1 MSDDNRYSNHFV
13 NESPGGDKGALSDD
27 QDIRRKYREHMRKIQ
42 GLPSQEPDPTPYPI
56 AFTPLEPKDFTVERF
71 QQRLY
76 GYYQAQLAS
85 GGKSKEFSERVVAA
99 HNQSLQT
106 AVVEALEGLVSAYDK
121 KYQKIGAEHGVVRE
135 TPHTVFHELIEEA
148 ITKAKEVNNV

>member
-1 MSDDNRYSNHFV
+1 MSTT
-13 NESPGGDKGALSDD
+13 
-27 QDIRRKYREHMRKIQ
+27 
-42 GLPSQEPDPTPYPI
+42 PDPI
-56 AFTPLEPKDFTVERF
+56 AFEQVLTSSVTDIGLGD
-71 QQRLY
+71 
-76 GYYQAQLAS
+76 
-85 GGKSKEFSERVVAA
+85 RVMEAIEDIRSA